1 MTLKPEQKVRK
12 NEKYM
17 KHIDLFSG
25 IGGFALAADR
35 VWPGIEHTFVEYDPF
50 CQAILKKHYPNSTI
64 HGDIRQ
70 FIADTEREGWEREL
84 RNTEG
89 QLRLC
94 SGSGKDEKPFILTG
108 GFPCQP
114 FSVAGRRKGTDDDR
128 YLWREMFRVIQLY
141 HPTWVI
147 AENVA
152 GLNSM
157 VQYGNGFEME
167 EEEYSTEQD
176 ARASCEAHHQKGN
189 GLRTGK
195 GVLGIVV
202 GDLEREGYSI
212 KTFII
217 PACAVG
223 APHRRDRVW
232 IVAHAPCEQSIGG
245 RPEAVCGK
253 ERGQDDELHAELTDA
268 DSTAFDT
275 RCEHGCEGSWDG
287 LRSEGPEYYQADS
300 QRSSWQRDWREVA
313 ITTCHDGMDDGLY
326 KKLHSLIIG
335 GNDNKQINSTEADAT
350 DGGFTRESLRA
361 LWEHR
366 ASATPSSFL
375 YQLGLCDTLPDV
387 SCESRQERW
396 YTQEQAAKE
405 MRGLW
410 QEFYSKPHKEQ
421 QDVQQRLLDRLGE
434 IERNEAVVIKKDDK
448 GVWGVWYRVYLPT
461 TSTNN
466 MFKELCK
473 QTGVAKEE
481 IEIISGARHRK
492 ERLKACGNAIVP
504 QVAEQVMRAMV

>member
-35 VWPGIEHTFVEYDPF
+35 VWPGIEHTFVEYDTF

-89 QLRLC
+89 QHRLC
-94 SGSGKDEKPFILTG
+94 SGSGKDEKPFILTAG
-108 GFPCQP
+108 VPCQP
-114 FSVAGRRKGTDDDR
+114 ASVAGRRRGKEDDR
-128 YLWREMFRVIQLY
+128 WLWPQTFRVIELLR
-141 HPTWVI
+141 PRWVI
-147 AENVA
+147 LENVR
-152 GLNSM
+152 GLITLEQGM
-157 VQYGNGFEME
+157 VFKELLSELENLHYETRQY
-167 EEEYSTEQD
+167 
-176 ARASCEAHHQKGN
+176 
-189 GLRTGK
+189 
-195 GVLGIVV
+195 
-202 GDLEREGYSI
+202 
-212 KTFII
+212 II

-268 DSTAFDT
+268 DSTASDT
-275 RCEHGCEGSWDG
+275 RCEHWCEGSWDG
-287 LRSEGPEYYQADS
+287 LRSEGQESYQADS

-313 ITTCHDGMDDGLY
+313 LATCHDGVDDGLY